1 MCASKEPY
9 SNTVRADRTQLR
21 RHIGI
26 LMPMFFIFS
35 RYLWPRENYI
45 NLEKTIYFQ
54 YARNSVGIQV
64 LGYSN
69 FKAIAT
75 QTTGGGFLF
84 FFLQKTNLTHHNFGR
99 WLMATHNPF
108 SWVSKHIFTRIV
120 SNSLPTISIKLIVSF
135 SCCCEVNFLPTKIDE
150 NK

>member
-84 FFLQKTNLTHHNFGR
+84 FFSPKNEFDTPQFWPMTDGNTQ
-99 WLMATHNPF
+99 PF
-108 SWVSKHIFTRIV
+108 F
-120 SNSLPTISIKLIVSF
+120 VSF
-135 SCCCEVNFLPTKIDE
+135 
-150 NK
+150 